1 MDEKFEFIPLPIE
14 AWEFLSNLLRS
25 FPHTFRHVCAV
36 CAFLEAAFPLTPET
50 TRPTF
55 SLARGVQVSCNTY
68 FFNVLP
74 HHIGVCTLAVSTGVE
89 PASPER
95 QSGVLAVIL
104 RDYTAETGAFAP
116 SLRIQARLPPCLIE
130 NVGLEPLCCF
140 PKAVCSHY
148 TTFSLSP
155 QPVMIR
161 RFRFGKPVC
170 CQLHHADM

>member
-1 MDEKFEFIPLPIE
+1 MNLDI
-14 AWEFLSNLLRS
+14 FLISIKTVFAYSYHSLCCGGKHAF
-25 FPHTFRHVCAV
+25 FPF
-36 CAFLEAAFPLTPET
+36 
-50 TRPTF
+50 
-55 SLARGVQVSCNTY
+55 G
-68 FFNVLP
+68 VLP

-130 NVGLEPLCCF
+130 NVGFEPLCCF

>member
-1 MDEKFEFIPLPIE
+1 M
-14 AWEFLSNLLRS
+14 NLDIFSISIKTVFAYSYRS
-25 FPHTFRHVCAV
+25 LYRGGKHAFFPF
-36 CAFLEAAFPLTPET
+36 
-50 TRPTF
+50 
-55 SLARGVQVSCNTY
+55 G
-68 FFNVLP
+68 VLP
-74 HHIGVCTLAVSTGVE
+74 HHIGVCTLTVSTGVE

-104 RDYTAETGAFAP
+104 RDYTAETGAFAH

-155 QPVMIR
+155 QPATIR

-170 CQLHHADM
+170 CQLHHTDT